1 MTHYTVNV
9 PVAYEENGQKKTSF
23 RRVGAAF
30 ENRNR
35 DGETFLTVKLD
46 FPVGATELVCFL
58 PKAKENS
65 PEGEAGK

>member
-9 PVAYEENGQKKTSF
+9 PVAYEENGQKKTTF

-30 ENRNR
+30 ENKTRE
-35 DGETFLTVKLD
+35 GETFLTVKLD

-58 PKAKENS
+58 PKAKENG
-65 PEGEAGK
+65 PDGDTGK